1 MVYNIPKACNRSTA
15 DYLISSPLPVRVSLS
30 ALFRV
35 TVTVAVWL
43 IHGESRRNSD
53 VLDGLYLVKIL
64 MSLHAEQ

>member
-35 TVTVAVWL
+35 TVAVWL

>member
-1 MVYNIPKACNRSTA
+1 MGHFNNGKAVYG
-15 DYLISSPLPVRVSLS
+15 SPLPVRVSLS
-30 ALFRV
+30 ALFR
-35 TVTVAVWL
+35 VTVAVWL